1 MASITDQQHAISHS
15 APGQAESP
23 AIAPDEA
30 GVASLDKV
38 RDILFGGQM
47 RELDRRFGKVEA
59 RLGSETAE
67 LREDLRRRLAAL
79 EQFARAETEALV
91 QRIRTEHDERTAA
104 GADAVRALQDASG
117 ALDRRI
123 AGLDD
128 QLAHVQR
135 EIRQQILEVEQR
147 LTDEIRGKLDAV
159 LARLNREADD
169 LRHDK
174 ADRMTLAALFTEMA
188 VRLTHEPVSRSEQE

>member
-38 RDILFGGQM
+38 R
-47 RELDRRFGKVEA
+47 
-59 RLGSETAE
+59 
-67 LREDLRRRLAAL
+67 
-79 EQFARAETEALV
+79 
-91 QRIRTEHDERTAA
+91 
-104 GADAVRALQDASG
+104 
-117 ALDRRI
+117 
-123 AGLDD
+123 LDD

>member
-67 LREDLRRRLAAL
+67 LREDLRRRLAARTIVL
-79 EQFARAETEALV
+79 NTIATFAPFC
-91 QRIRTEHDERTAA
+91 
-104 GADAVRALQDASG
+104 S
-117 ALDRRI
+117 RI
-123 AGLDD
+123 ASP
-128 QLAHVQR
+128 ATVQIAPPGR
-135 EIRQQILEVEQR
+135 PI
-147 LTDEIRGKLDAV
+147 
-159 LARLNREADD
+159 
-169 LRHDK
+169 
-174 ADRMTLAALFTEMA
+174 
-188 VRLTHEPVSRSEQE
+188 